1 LPVKILSSLMAAEL
15 AEENATPLTSQWL
28 RRRGIPAW
36 LLSLLLHLTVFTALG
51 LIVKDVPRG
60 HPAGDEFARGGEIVL
75 ARAGA
80 ASTVYFSDGE
90 EAAASG
96 TTSPKASAASGGRAM
111 EPFPDAPELP
121 GGGPQLP
128 KGSDV
133 GSALP
138 GGEGPGGTDPLGS
151 GLRPGGGGARASGI
165 GGKAQTQVFGV
176 RGEGT
181 RFVYVFDRSSSMAGF
196 EGRPLAAAKRELIA
210 SLEHLDKIHQFQ
222 IVFYNQ
228 QPQVMRFGGVQ
239 TGMVFASDEGKKMA
253 ESFVSGIV
261 ASGGTQHLPA
271 LELALGMRPD
281 VIFFLTDADEPK
293 LLPDELAKIRR
304 LNHGTSINAIEFG
317 AGAPAAAANFL
328 KQLARENGGNYGYVD
343 VTRLPR

>member
-1 LPVKILSSLMAAEL
+1 MPDAGPHRAAEWVEGESSLPTAE
-15 AEENATPLTSQWL
+15 WI

-36 LLSLLLHLTVFTALG
+36 LLSLLLHLCVLTVLG
-51 LIVKDVPRG
+51 LVLKDVPRG
-60 HPAGDEFARGGEIVL
+60 TSQGDELARGGEIVL
-75 ARAGA
+75 ARAGPI
-80 ASTVYFSDGE
+80 TTLYFSDGDG
-90 EAAASG
+90 AAASG
-96 TTSPKASAASGGRAM
+96 AVSRAAADAASGGSPS
-111 EPFPDAPELP
+111 ETFPDAPELP

-128 KGSDV
+128 RSG
-133 GSALP
+133 GIESALP
-138 GGEGPGGTDPLGS
+138 GDIGPGGTDSLGS
-151 GLRPGGGGARASGI
+151 GLRPGGGGSRGTGI

-176 RGEGT
+176 RGEGS

-196 EGRPLAAAKRELIA
+196 QGRPLAAAKRELIA
-210 SLEHLDKIHQFQ
+210 SLEHLDKVHQFQ
-222 IVFYNQ
+222 IIFYNQ
-228 QPQVMRFGGVQ
+228 EPQVMRLGGAQ

-253 ESFVSGIV
+253 TSFLSGII
-261 ASGGTQHLPA
+261 ASGGTQHMHA

-304 LNHGTSINAIEFG
+304 LNHGASINAIEFG
-317 AGAPAAAANFL
+317 AGAPAGATNFL